1 LVLRWASVGIW
12 NYFTVEWLGLMP
24 LLSSTGLR
32 VLRARYG
39 HGSVSFSVGDVLA
52 LVLTVAAAFLLS
64 AVIRFVCE
72 EDVYPRLGV
81 AQGISY
87 AISRLFHYTVICA
100 GVMVA
105 IAALGI
111 DVNRITILVGAFGV
125 GIGFGLQ
132 NAVANFAAGVV
143 LLLEHRIH
151 VGDSVNIGDLAGEV
165 RAIGIRASTLRTPDG
180 AEVIVP
186 NGSLMA
192 ERVTNWTLSD
202 RLYRI
207 HLPLTVAFDADPEQ
221 VCGLLRQV
229 ATAHPKAL
237 ASPAPVVLC
246 MGFGERGLTFEV
258 RIWVARYEEAAGI
271 RSELAMAVHAAL
283 QAAKIEMPLPWY
295 SPAQK
300 FSVGAGSESAD
311 WGKRLDTPERI
322 RR

>member
-1 LVLRWASVGIW
+1 VSV
-12 NYFTVEWLGLMP
+12 
-24 LLSSTGLR
+24 
-32 VLRARYG
+32 
-39 HGSVSFSVGDVLA
+39 SVGDVLA
-52 LVLTVAAAFLLS
+52 FALTVAVAFLLS
-64 AVIRFVCE
+64 AFIRFVCE
-72 EDVYPRLGV
+72 EDVFPRLGV
-81 AQGISY
+81 ARGISY
-87 AISRLFHYTVICA
+87 AISRLFHYTVILA
-100 GVMVA
+100 GFMVA

-132 NAVANFAAGVV
+132 NAVASFAAGVV

-151 VGDSVNIGDLAGEV
+151 VGDSVSIGDLAGEV

-207 HLPLTVAFDADPEQ
+207 HLSLTVAFDADPEQ

-271 RSELAMAVHAAL
+271 RSELAIAVHAAL
-283 QAAKIEMPLPWY
+283 QAAKIEMPLP
-295 SPAQK
+295 
-300 FSVGAGSESAD
+300 
-311 WGKRLDTPERI
+311 
-322 RR
+322 